1 VRDRHD
7 GRDAM
12 MPPAILKGSLLMHH
26 LRSWLLAS
34 SIVLI
39 WSGIACAHALP
50 TSETPAAGSTVA
62 TVATAPGRV
71 SIVFGESI
79 DPHFSGII
87 VENAQGER
95 TDDGGSKPDP
105 RNAKRLS
112 VGLRQPV
119 APGVYTVIWH
129 AFSSDGHRTQGSYR
143 FSVGP

>member
-1 VRDRHD
+1 
-7 GRDAM
+7 
-12 MPPAILKGSLLMHH
+12 MHH
-26 LRSWLLAS
+26 LRSWLLAPS
-34 SIVLI
+34 LVLI

-50 TSETPAAGSTVA
+50 THETPAAGSTV
-62 TVATAPGRV
+62 TTAPSRV
-71 SIVFGESI
+71 SIVFSESI

-87 VENAQGER
+87 VENAKVER
-95 TDDGGSKPDP
+95 TDDGGSKADP
-105 RNAKRLS
+105 RNVKRLS